1 MTQINFERSSG
12 LVGRPIRYSVN
23 LNDLSEDEAQN
34 PQKMIGDANFF
45 EIPENLRGST
55 TPDEFHYQVTVDDGK
70 QSHTV
75 RTSDTTMP
83 RSLVPLIKELTM
95 LKMLQ

>member
-1 MTQINFERSSG
+1 MTQIHFERSSG
-12 LVGRPIRYSVN
+12 LVGRTIRYSVN

-34 PQKMIGDANFF
+34 LKKMINDANFF
-45 EIPENLRGST
+45 EIPEDLRGSA
-55 TPDEFHYQVTVDDGK
+55 TPDEFHYQVTVDDGT

-75 RTSDTTMP
+75 RASDTTMP
-83 RSLVPLIKELTM
+83 RSLVPLVKELTM